1 MAWWEPGAAV
11 TALALVFRC
20 ETGTSGSFKGF
31 AGEFGTVGFEAGEAR
46 PIERFGA
53 LLNLLGKGLR
63 GGKRFA
69 AFQFGAGEEFGSLA
83 YVVGR
88 ADLNPP
94 RAPRPRRAAAAGPG
108 RHAALRRLFNR
119 GRDFI
124 GAMGA
129 RRSRPR
135 GCAYRGR
142 GCGREFS
149 AVSWTARC
157 WRGLSVCLSPL

>member
-20 ETGTSGSFKGF
+20 ETGTSGTFEGF
-31 AGEFGTVGFEAGEAR
+31 AGECSTVGFEASEAR
-46 PIERFGA
+46 PVERFGA

-69 AFQFGAGEEFGSLA
+69 AFRFCAGEEFGRLA
-83 YVVGR
+83 YVPGCTY
-88 ADLNPP
+88 LNHPAASC
-94 RAPRPRRAAAAGPG
+94 RRRAADVGAF
-108 RHAALRRLFNR
+108 HDSALRRLFYR

-129 RRSRPR
+129 RCNRTSA
-135 GCAYRGR
+135 CAYCGRGR
-142 GCGREFS
+142 GRECS
-149 AVSWTARC
+149 AVLCTAA
-157 WRGLSVCLSPL
+157 